1 MPDYSIEARSLD
13 LPGPYTEARA
23 QSQMQEQASQ
33 SQSQSQGGPTLAI
46 GARTT

>member
-23 QSQMQEQASQ
+23 QAQMQEQASQ
-33 SQSQSQGGPTLAI
+33 AQNQGGPTLAI
-46 GARTT
+46 GARTA